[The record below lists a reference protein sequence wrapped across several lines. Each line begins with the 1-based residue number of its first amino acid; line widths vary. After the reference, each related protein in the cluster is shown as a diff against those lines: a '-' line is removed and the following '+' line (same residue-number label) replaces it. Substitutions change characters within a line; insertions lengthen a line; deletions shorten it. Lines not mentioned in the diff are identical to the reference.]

1 MKIPSLFI
9 LILFACFTLKTE
21 AQEIKFG
28 KVSKQELQEKTYP
41 LDSTAPAAVLYKNRK
56 TQFKYSNEKGFKLIT
71 KIRERIKIYD
81 KEGLNWAKKTILT
94 YHSNGSRES
103 LAIKAY
109 TFNLENGKIT
119 KNKLKNNSVFE
130 EKLNDYWTNN
140 KFTMPNVK
148 VGSVIELSYTIS
160 SPFIWHI
167 EDVICQYKIPLK
179 KIEVK
184 IEIPQYFTFKYLP
197 NFYYPI
203 NVIQRRESKMF
214 QFAYK
219 ETNTTGGVFVPKST
233 KLRMSKQ
240 NIYQIVYKINEQNIP
255 AINEEPLISNINNYI
270 AKIHFE
276 HTSTQYPNSVPKYY
290 SNNWSDVAKSIFKN
304 PYFGEQLE
312 GTNFLKK
319 DVLNQIKGL
328 KTNQEK
334 ALTLFHF
341 IKTQIRWNGIY
352 GKYTDK
358 GIKNAYQ
365 EHAGNVADIN
375 LCLVAMFRIA
385 GLKADPVLISTKKN
399 GIPLFP
405 TVNGFNYVV
414 ASLEINGSLVLFDA
428 TEVYSEP
435 NILPIRAINWKGRLV
450 RSDGTSLSV
459 NLFSVK
465 PARERINLFAIID
478 STGNIK
484 GLKRSTFYTNYAL
497 NYRKS
502 NNALS
507 DKDLLST
514 LEEKNKGVE
523 ISDIKVA
530 NKRNIYKPIIES
542 FKFKSDDLCDIIDN
556 KIYFSPLLILA
567 DSKNPFTL
575 DKRLYPI
582 DFGTKIS
589 DNYNVSITIP
599 KGYTIS
605 SIPKNLSIG
614 LPNNMGVFKYIVSK
628 TNNTHLQVLL
638 FYKINSPVIP
648 ANQYKIL
655 KEFYKQLIEKQTEKV
670 VLTKI

>member
-1 MKIPSLFI
+1 MKKLSLFI
-9 LILFACFTLKTE
+9 LILFNCLTLKTK

-28 KVSKQELQEKTYP
+28 KVSKQELQEKSYP
-41 LDSTAPAAVLYKNRK
+41 LDSTAPAAILYKNRK
-56 TQFKYSNEKGFKLIT
+56 TLYKYSDENGFKLIT
-71 KIRERIKIYD
+71 KIHERIKIYN
-81 KEGLNWAKKTILT
+81 KEGLEWAKKSILT
-94 YHSNGSRES
+94 YHSNGTKEGLVIR
-103 LAIKAY
+103 AY
-109 TFNLENGKIT
+109 TFNLENGKII
-119 KNKLKNNSVFE
+119 KNKLKSSSVFE
-130 EKLNDYWTNN
+130 EKLNDYWSDN

-148 VGSVIELSYTIS
+148 VGSVVEWYYTIS
-160 SPFIWHI
+160 SYFIWHV

-179 KIEVK
+179 KIDVK
-184 IEIPQYFTFKYLP
+184 VEIPQYFTFKYLP

-203 NVIQRRESKMF
+203 NVMQSRENRML
-214 QFAYK
+214 QFTYK
-219 ETNTTGGVFVPKST
+219 TANSNNSLRPTGLTST
-233 KLRMSKQ
+233 HMSKQ
-240 NIYQIVYKINEQNIP
+240 SMYQIVYKINEQNIP
-255 AINEEPLISNINNYI
+255 AIKQEPLISNINNYI

-276 HTSTQYPNSVPKYY
+276 HTATKYPNSIPKYY
-290 SNNWSDVAKSIFKN
+290 SNDWSAVAKSIFKS
-304 PYFGEQLE
+304 PEFGEQLE
-312 GTNFLKK
+312 SVNFLKK

-341 IKTQIRWNGIY
+341 IKTQIRWNGVY

-358 GIKNAYQ
+358 GIKKAYQ
-365 EHAGNVADIN
+365 EHEGNVADIN
-375 LCLVAMFRIA
+375 LCLVAMFREA
-385 GLKADPVLISTKKN
+385 GLKANPVLISTKKN

-405 TVNGFNYVV
+405 TVNGFNYVI
-414 ASLEINGSLVLFDA
+414 AGLEIDNNIDLFDA
-428 TEVYSEP
+428 SEVYCEP

-459 NLFSVK
+459 NLLSAK
-465 PARERINLFAIID
+465 PATERINLFAIID

-502 NNALS
+502 NNDLS
-507 DKDLLST
+507 DNDLLSR
-514 LEEKNKGVE
+514 LEEKNRDVE
-523 ISDIKVA
+523 INNVKIT
-530 NKRNIYKPIIES
+530 NKQNIYKPIIES
-542 FKFKSDDLCDIIDN
+542 FRFKSDDLCDVIGG

-575 DKRLYPI
+575 EKRLYPI
-582 DFGTKIS
+582 DFGTKIN

-614 LPNNMGVFKYIVSK
+614 LPNNMGIFKYIISK
-628 TNNTHLQVLL
+628 TNNKHLQVLL
-638 FYKINSPVIP
+638 LYKINSPVIP
-648 ANQYKIL
+648 ANQYEIL
-655 KEFYKQLIEKQTEKV
+655 KEFYKQIVEKQTEKV